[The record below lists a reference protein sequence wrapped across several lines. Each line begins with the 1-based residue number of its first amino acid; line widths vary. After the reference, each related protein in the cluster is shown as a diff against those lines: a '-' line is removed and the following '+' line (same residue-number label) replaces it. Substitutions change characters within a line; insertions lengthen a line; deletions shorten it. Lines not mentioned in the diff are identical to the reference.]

1 MDYKNTIIPLLMVIL
16 VSCGVSDKEADEAYR
31 NGIEHLSTVKKQPSK
46 KADALYFLLI
56 SAKNDKYKTVDNAII
71 ITSLAADIYSGKKNL
86 TLDEKYELE
95 DNIITGCKLLAEL
108 SNVKDNAE
116 LKKCKAE
123 IKNITHSELPIY
135 YTIKSVLQKKD
146 NNLYKKFESISNTT
160 E

>member
-1 MDYKNTIIPLLMVIL
+1 MDYKKNIILLLMIML
-16 VSCGVSDKEADEAYR
+16 VSCGVSNKEADEAYR

-56 SAKNDKYKTVDNAII
+56 VAKNDKYKTVDNAII

-108 SNVKDNAE
+108 SDIKNNVE
-116 LKKCKAE
+116 QKKCKAE
-123 IKNITHSELPIY
+123 IKNIAHSELPIY
-135 YTIKSVLQKKD
+135 YTIKTVLQKKD

>member
-1 MDYKNTIIPLLMVIL
+1 MDYKKNIILLLMIML
-16 VSCGVSDKEADEAYR
+16 VSCGVSNKEADEAYR

-56 SAKNDKYKTVDNAII
+56 AAKNDKYKTVDNAII

-108 SNVKDNAE
+108 SDIKNNVE
-116 LKKCKAE
+116 QKKCKAE
-123 IKNITHSELPIY
+123 IKNIAHSELPIY
-135 YTIKSVLQKKD
+135 YKIKTVLQKKD

>member
-1 MDYKNTIIPLLMVIL
+1 MDYKKNIILLLMIML
-16 VSCGVSDKEADEAYR
+16 VSCGVSNKEADEAYR

-56 SAKNDKYKTVDNAII
+56 AAKNDKYKTVDNAII

-86 TLDEKYELE
+86 TLDEKYKLE

-108 SNVKDNAE
+108 SAIKNDTEQKECN
-116 LKKCKAE
+116 AE
-123 IKNITHSELPIY
+123 IKNIAHSELPIY

-146 NNLYKKFESISNTT
+146 NSLYKKFVSISKTT

>member
-1 MDYKNTIIPLLMVIL
+1 MDYKKNIILLLMIML
-16 VSCGVSDKEADEAYR
+16 VSCGVSNKEADEAYR

-46 KADALYFLLI
+46 KVDALYFLLI
-56 SAKNDKYKTVDNAII
+56 AAKNDKYKTVDNAII

-108 SNVKDNAE
+108 SDIKNNVE
-116 LKKCKAE
+116 QKKCKAE
-123 IKNITHSELPIY
+123 IKNIAHSELPIY
-135 YTIKSVLQKKD
+135 YTIKTVLQKKD